1 MNTEVGLYWV
11 QEMLTATVVLAGPVL
26 AAALIVG
33 LIISIFQAATTIQEQ
48 TLSYVPKM
56 LVVVVILFLFFGYM
70 LEYSITFFQKIFE
83 YIPLV
88 AK

>member
-1 MNTEVGLYWV
+1 MNSEIGLYWI
-11 QEMLTATVVLAGPVL
+11 QEMLTATVVLSGPIL

-56 LVVVVILFLFFGYM
+56 LIVVIILFLFFGSM
-70 LEYSITFFQKIFE
+70 LEYSISFFQRIFE
-83 YIPLV
+83 FIPLV
-88 AK
+88 AR